1 MEDLL
6 YWTWSC
12 SFSLPIGR
20 FKKIDVLVVDC
31 CWIFLFEL
39 IIVHATSF
47 QVTIE
52 FVQRVKIENN
62 CAACYSGFFPNIN
75 RGFILIR
82 AKP

>member
-1 MEDLL
+1 MEDL
-6 YWTWSC
+6 YWIWSC
-12 SFSLPIGR
+12 GFSLPIGG
-20 FKKIDVLVVDC
+20 IDILVVDC